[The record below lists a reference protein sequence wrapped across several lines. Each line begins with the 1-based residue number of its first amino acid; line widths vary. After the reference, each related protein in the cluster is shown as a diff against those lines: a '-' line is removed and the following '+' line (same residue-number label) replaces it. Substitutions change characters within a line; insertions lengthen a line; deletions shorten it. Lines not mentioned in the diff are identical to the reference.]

1 MFILNNKNKVN
12 WTSLTNMKEADAK
25 KTDHCKA
32 AKLLHDM
39 AKFLVDLKN
48 D

>member
-1 MFILNNKNKVN
+1 
-12 WTSLTNMKEADAK
+12 MKRKRPDFYPASFLYK

-39 AKFLVDLKN
+39 ASLFCILQI
-48 D
+48 